1 MKATDTHHQNG
12 NRLYTDEEDRFLISR
27 YPTMTAPAM
36 AEHIGRPPGSVRSRI
51 IHLRQQGRIFGKPYR
66 APKIHNGERVGV
78 RTKEAIQAEHD
89 AVCDEVR
96 IYLESQVRYRLMT
109 IDHALLLAARLKNH
123 LDTRGSA
130 RLVNM
135 PVVRIVAVLEAA

>member
-1 MKATDTHHQNG
+1 MSEFHANG
-12 NRLYTDEEDRFLISR
+12 LRLFTPEEDQFLIR
-27 YPTMTAPAM
+27 GYATMTAPAM
-36 AEHIGRPPGSVRSRI
+36 AEHIGRPHGSVRSRI
-51 IHLRQQGRIFGKPYR
+51 THLRQQGRIFGKPYR
-66 APKIHNGERVGV
+66 APRQPTGEKVGV
-78 RTKEAIQAEHD
+78 RTTAAIQAEHD

-109 IDHALLLAARLKNH
+109 IDHALLLAGRLKNH

-135 PVVRIVAVLEAA
+135 PVVSIVEALEAA

>member
-1 MKATDTHHQNG
+1 VSEFHANG
-12 NRLYTDEEDRFLISR
+12 LRLFTPEEDQFLIR
-27 YPTMTAPAM
+27 GYATMTAPAM
-36 AEHIGRPPGSVRSRI
+36 AEHIGRPAGSVRSRI

-66 APKIHNGERVGV
+66 APKTFSGERVGV

-96 IYLESQVRYRLMT
+96 IYLESQVRYRTMT
-109 IDHALLLAARLKNH
+109 IDHALLLADRLKSH
-123 LDTRGSA
+123 LATRGSA

-135 PVVRIVAVLEAA
+135 PVVSIVELLEAA